1 MSEIIL
7 GIGDYGA
14 AKNPGGVVKT
24 FALGSCVAA
33 IVLDPRTNAVGMVHV
48 ALPDSSINEA
58 KARQKPGYFADLG
71 LSLLIQEMTRLGSPA
86 NGRGLVVKL
95 VGGASI
101 MDNNNTFNIGKRN
114 VLAIKKHLWAY
125 GLGPVAEDVGGN
137 HSRTVAVFADTGK
150 VIVNCPGRGQW
161 EV

>member
-1 MSEIIL
+1 MKDIIL

-14 AKNPGGVVKT
+14 SNSPGSTVKT
-24 FALGSCVAA
+24 FALGSCVAV
-33 IVLDPRTNAVGMVHV
+33 IVLDPKTHTVGMVHV

-58 KARQKPGYFADLG
+58 KGRERPGYFADLG
-71 LSLLIQEMTRLGSPA
+71 VPLLLKEMTRCGAPS

-101 MDNNNTFNIGKRN
+101 MDHSETFNIGKRN
-114 VLAIKKHLWAY
+114 VLAIKKMLWSF
-125 GLGPVAEDVGGN
+125 GMGPLAEDVGGN
-137 HSRTVAVFADTGK
+137 HSRTVTVAVDTGK
-150 VIVNCPGRGQW
+150 VVVSCPGRGQW

>member
-1 MSEIIL
+1 MSQTIL

-14 AKNPGGVVKT
+14 AKHPGGEVKT

-33 IVLDPRTNAVGMVHV
+33 ILIDPRTKAVGMVHV
-48 ALPDSSINEA
+48 ALPDSSINET
-58 KARQKPGYFADLG
+58 KARQRPGYFADLG
-71 LSLLIQEMTRLGSPA
+71 LPLLIQEMARLGSPA

-101 MDNNNTFNIGKRN
+101 MDHNDTFNIGKRN
-114 VLAIKKHLWAY
+114 VLALKKHLWAY
-125 GLGPVAEDVGGN
+125 GLGPLAEDVGGN
-137 HSRTVAVFADTGK
+137 HSRTVSVFVDTGK